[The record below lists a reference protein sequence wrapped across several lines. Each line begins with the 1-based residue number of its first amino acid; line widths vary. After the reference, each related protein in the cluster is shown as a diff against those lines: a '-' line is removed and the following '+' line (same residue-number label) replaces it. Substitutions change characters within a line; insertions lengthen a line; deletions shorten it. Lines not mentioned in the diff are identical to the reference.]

1 MRRARASM
9 MIGLPILL
17 CAFVAA
23 DAAAQS
29 LAQRVTLREGT
40 VQVIYAARPG
50 ACGDGESF
58 IGNVFNQSTYYSGNS
73 TFSGDGSR
81 YRRPCIHG
89 PARVVATVISG
100 EVTRLRPY
108 VGPVPPS
115 DMRTLNAS
123 PAEATGWLD
132 DIIER
137 GSARLASEAMLP
149 LVLAD
154 APDPWPFLL
163 RVARDDNRPTGVR
176 RAALTWLANGVN
188 EKLGIADAHAN
199 TDDDEVR
206 QQAVFALSQRPRSE
220 SVPELID
227 IARSARNA
235 AARRSAIFW
244 LGQTGDR
251 RAADV
256 YAELLRL
263 RE

>member
-1 MRRARASM
+1 
-9 MIGLPILL
+9 MIRFYLL
-17 CAFVAA
+17 LWPTIAV

-29 LAQRVTLREGT
+29 LAQRVVSREGT
-40 VQVIYAARPG
+40 VQVIYAARPS

-58 IGNVFNQSTYYSGNS
+58 IGNVFNQSTYYSGSS
-73 TFSGDGSR
+73 TFSGDGGWR
-81 YRRPCIHG
+81 GRPCIHG

-115 DMRTLNAS
+115 DMRTLNTS
-123 PAEATGWLD
+123 PAEAAGWLND
-132 DIIER
+132 LIER

-163 RVARDDNRPTGVR
+163 RVARDDTRPTGVR
-176 RAALTWLANGVN
+176 RSALTWLASGVN
-188 EKLGIADAHAN
+188 EKLGIGDARAN

-206 QQAVFALSQRPRSE
+206 QQAVFALSQRPKSE

-227 IARSARNA
+227 IARSAKNA

-251 RAADV
+251 RAVDV

>member
-1 MRRARASM
+1 MRRTRAPM
-9 MIGLPILL
+9 TGLPALL
-17 CAFVAA
+17 CCIVAA

-29 LAQRVTLREGT
+29 LAQRVTSREGT
-40 VQVIYAARPG
+40 VQVIYSARPS

-58 IGNVFNQSTYYSGNS
+58 IGNLFNQSTYYSGSS
-73 TFSGDGSR
+73 TFTGDGSWS
-81 YRRPCIHG
+81 RRPCIHG

-100 EVTRLRPY
+100 EVTRLRAY
-108 VGPVPPS
+108 VGPAPAS

-132 DIIER
+132 DLIER

-163 RVARDDNRPTGVR
+163 RVARDDTRPTGVR
-176 RAALTWLANGVN
+176 RSALMWLANGVN
-188 EKLGIADAHAN
+188 EKLGIADARAS

-251 RAADV
+251 RAVDV